1 MRRGEGRGGERAHV
15 RNCMREEKREIV
27 ITLLVFALFTISS
40 RQGDDDDDALP
51 LAFAMFE
58 GKWEKMSLAGCVEL
72 ACFVI
77 ARDRSSDA
85 FTSSVGVRKRSYV

>member
-1 MRRGEGRGGERAHV
+1 MKRGEGGWTHV

-27 ITLLVFALFTISS
+27 ITLLVFALFAISS

-72 ACFVI
+72 ACFVT

-85 FTSSVGVRKRSYV
+85 LTYDIGVRKRSYV